1 MTEPTACLARVR
13 AGYASYS
20 DIEKKIADLLL
31 EQPEQVIHSSI
42 SGLGELLGVADST
55 IFRFCKRLGFKGFQ
69 AMKIALA
76 SEIVSP
82 LHQIHEE
89 IAPDDDVRTVAR
101 KVFRA
106 SQKALADTEQL
117 LDETTLEQVVR
128 ALIGARR
135 IEFYGAGGSAL
146 VAMDAYHK
154 WMRAGLP
161 VFSTMDTHIQLM
173 SASQLQA
180 GDAAIVI
187 SHSGATLDMLQIAEL
202 LKVRGVKLIV
212 LTSYAKSPLSRL
224 ADHVLYT
231 ASDETDYRTEAMASR
246 LAELCLLDALFVNL
260 MRARG
265 EEGQESL
272 RRIRQALEIKR
283 I

>member
-31 EQPEQVIHSSI
+31 EHPEHVIHSSI
-42 SGLGELLGVADST
+42 SGLGEQLGVADST

-76 SEIVSP
+76 AEIVSP

-89 IAPDDDVRTVAR
+89 ITPDDDVRTVAR
-101 KVFRA
+101 KVFHA
-106 SQKALADTEQL
+106 SQKALTDTEQL

-135 IEFYGAGGSAL
+135 IEIYGAGGSAL

-161 VFSTMDTHIQLM
+161 VFATLDTHIQLM

-180 GDAAIVI
+180 GDVAIVI
-187 SHSGATLDMLQIAEL
+187 SHSGATMDMLQIAEL
-202 LKVRGVKLIV
+202 LKVRGVALIV

-246 LAELCLLDALFVNL
+246 LAELCLFDALFVNL

-265 EEGQESL
+265 QEGQESL
-272 RRIRQALEIKR
+272 QRIRQALEIKR
-283 I
+283 M